1 MASNIYNKCPGQI
14 SDPDGGSRI
23 LCWGALIAY
32 IDAIRIKNGLD
43 IIKYGYALFGGGHNM
58 DSNTVSQGHVR
69 KFFGSSCA
77 VPRHAVAFYVLT
89 KYFDDFVIDGIGS
102 ETELNNLYEQC
113 LQKQIYDN
121 AYTSQYPVF
130 IYSLADFTKM
140 FNFLCT
146 DADLSSLA
154 NSGKAFEKAAAQL
167 DEDRVNM

>member
-14 SDPDGGSRI
+14 LDPDSKSRI

-43 IIKYGYALFGGGHNM
+43 IIKYEYALFSGNA
-58 DSNTVSQGHVR
+58 VSQGLVR
-69 KFFGSSCA
+69 MFFGSSQA
-77 VPRHAVAFYVLT
+77 VPHHAVAFHVLT

-102 ETELNNLYEQC
+102 ETELNNLYDQC
-113 LQKQIYDN
+113 LQKQLYNN
-121 AYTSQYPVF
+121 AYTSRYPVF
-130 IYSLADFTKM
+130 IYSMADFTKM

-146 DADLSSLA
+146 DADLSNLA

-167 DEDRVNM
+167 DNDRVNI

>member
-14 SDPDGGSRI
+14 LDPDSESRI

-43 IIKYGYALFGGGHNM
+43 IIKYEYALFSGNA
-58 DSNTVSQGHVR
+58 VSQGLVR
-69 KFFGSSCA
+69 KFFGSSQA
-77 VPRHAVAFYVLT
+77 VPHHAVAFHVLT

-102 ETELNNLYEQC
+102 ETELNNLYDQC
-113 LQKQIYDN
+113 MQKQIYNN

-130 IYSLADFTKM
+130 IYSMADFAKM

-146 DADLSSLA
+146 DVDLSNLA
-154 NSGKAFEKAAAQL
+154 NSGKAFEKAAVQL
-167 DEDRVNM
+167 DNDRVNI